1 MARVPWARA
10 LRLASRKEGRRTAAG
25 TSRACP
31 VLAAGRPLRG
41 VEAAVAG
48 NRVAGV
54 GDGDSAAAL

>member
-1 MARVPWARA
+1 MASVPWARA

-25 TSRACP
+25 TARVGP
-31 VLAAGRPLRG
+31 VRAAGRPLRG

-48 NRVAGV
+48 NQAGV

>member
-10 LRLASRKEGRRTAAG
+10 LRPASRKEGRRTAGCTA
-25 TSRACP
+25 RACP

-48 NRVAGV
+48 NQAGV
-54 GDGDSAAAL
+54 GDGDSAAL

>member
-10 LRLASRKEGRRTAAG
+10 LRLASRKEGRRTAGGTAG
-25 TSRACP
+25 VCP

-48 NRVAGV
+48 NQAGV
-54 GDGDSAAAL
+54 GEGDSAAAL